1 MPASMIL
8 QHELPQHLIPRSEPE
23 SMLVLGLFVVCIIL
37 VALARMRERDVFLYL
52 FQGVFLVKPLD
63 ELAREDY
70 KTQSPASLLFILQFL
85 FITAGSV
92 YWLYFL
98 NTPLTDWQ
106 RLVPIL
112 VPMIYFLYQLFI
124 SNLAVRLSGTQGLLQ
139 EFNYFTLLLTQL
151 FGVLFLIEL
160 FIAYFRPE
168 PLLTWVM
175 IVTYIVYLLFRFTR
189 GFWIVMKEGVPWYYI
204 ILYFWTL
211 EILPLLVVAK
221 LLYNDEFRDW
231 IG

>member
-1 MPASMIL
+1 MKPILL

-23 SMLVLGLFVVCIIL
+23 SLVVLGLFVVCIFM
-37 VALARMRERDVFLYL
+37 VALARMRERSIFLYL
-52 FQGVFLVKPLD
+52 FQGVFMFKSLEDLSK
-63 ELAREDY
+63 EDY
-70 KTQSPASLLFILQFL
+70 KTQSPASLLFVIQFL

-106 RLVPIL
+106 RFIPVLVPA
-112 VPMIYFLYQLFI
+112 IYFLYQLFI
-124 SNLAVRLSGTQGLLQ
+124 SNIATRFSGNPGLLQ

-151 FGVLFLIEL
+151 FGILFLVEL
-160 FIAYFRPE
+160 FVAYFRPE
-168 PLLTWVM
+168 PILTWVM
-175 IVTYIVYLLFRFTR
+175 IGTYVFYLLFRFIR
-189 GFWIVMKEGVPWYYI
+189 GFWIVFKQGVPWYYI

-211 EILPLLVVAK
+211 EILPLLVATR
-221 LLYNDEFRDW
+221 LLYHDEFQNW

>member
-1 MPASMIL
+1 MIL
-8 QHELPQHLIPRSEPE
+8 QHELPQHLIPRTEPE
-23 SMLVLGLFVVCIIL
+23 SMLVLGLFVLCIML

-52 FQGVFLVKPLD
+52 FQGVFLLKPLE
-63 ELAREDY
+63 ELARENY

-106 RLVPIL
+106 RLIPVL
-112 VPMIYFLYQLFI
+112 VPTIYFLYQLFI
-124 SNLAVRLSGTQGLLQ
+124 SNLATRFSGTQGILQ

-151 FGVLFLIEL
+151 FGVLFLVEL

-168 PLLTWVM
+168 PVLTWVM
-175 IVTYIVYLLFRFTR
+175 IGTYIVYLLLRFIR
-189 GFWIVMKEGVPWYYI
+189 GFWIVMKQGVPWYYI

-211 EILPLLVVAK
+211 EILPLLVVSK
-221 LLYNDEFRDW
+221 LLYNDEFQNW